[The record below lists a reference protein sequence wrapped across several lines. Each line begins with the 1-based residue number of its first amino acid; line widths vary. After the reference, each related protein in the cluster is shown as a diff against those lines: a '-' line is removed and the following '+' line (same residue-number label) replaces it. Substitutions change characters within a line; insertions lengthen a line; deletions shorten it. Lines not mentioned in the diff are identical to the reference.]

1 MKITKPLLLRLLLIV
16 GGAIQ
21 IIYWG
26 ISHILFPEW
35 YLQSVGLVDLS
46 RNPGSTTVFL
56 NEIGV
61 LTIGTGVAS
70 ILAALNPIGS
80 IYIIIMLYINGI
92 GSIIVSLYNIIIG
105 KMTSGEWTTIII
117 IIVQMI
123 LLTILYP
130 WKELNKNHI
139 KTFK

>member
-1 MKITKPLLLRLLLIV
+1 MKITKSLFLKLLLVI
-16 GGAIQ
+16 GGAVQ

-35 YLQSVGLVDLS
+35 YLQSVGLVELS
-46 RNPGSTTVFL
+46 RNPGSATVFL

-61 LTIGTGVAS
+61 LTIGSGVAS
-70 ILAALNPIGS
+70 ILAALNPGANIF
-80 IYIIIMLYINGI
+80 IIIMLYINGI

-117 IIVQMI
+117 ISIQML

-130 WKELNKNHI
+130 WKELNRNYIRTQK
-139 KTFK
+139 

>member
-1 MKITKPLLLRLLLIV
+1 MKLTKSFLLKLLLVI
-16 GGAIQ
+16 GGAVQ

-26 ISHILFPEW
+26 LSHILFPEW

-61 LTIGTGVAS
+61 LTIGSGVAS
-70 ILAALNPIGS
+70 ILAALNPRAN

-92 GSIIVSLYNIIIG
+92 GSIIVSFYNIIIG

-117 IIVQMI
+117 ISIQMI

-130 WKELNKNHI
+130 WKELK
-139 KTFK
+139 KTI